1 MVFEEVRW
9 IPARNVTLVTYWR
22 ILLCGGGSSI
32 MQRHRVRTKL
42 QPYQSGISQAFY
54 LPETQHRHSYYIVL
68 FIQVDFLIRA
78 PSSTLNN
85 STNLKQH

>member
-22 ILLCGGGSSI
+22 IPWCGGGSSI
-32 MQRHRVRTKL
+32 MQQHRVRTKS

-54 LPETQHRHSYYIVL
+54 LQGAQHRHSYYT
-68 FIQVDFLIRA
+68 RA
-78 PSSTLNN
+78 PSSTLSN
-85 STNLKQH
+85 SIDLKQH